1 VFHLRSPLSDCLVQV
16 SKGPNGSLYVQ
27 AFASLS
33 ISIVWLASPITFF
46 ALQGT
51 LETSPLFLATLSNS
65 PVYTLC
71 ASTNTRS
78 GYRILGE
85 LRLGPFGL
93 VHRLS
98 NLGGILSYVRV
109 GEGAITGLVDRVL
122 LFLALAFQPSI
133 V

>member
-1 VFHLRSPLSDCLVQV
+1 MCEYEYTFWLSYP
-16 SKGPNGSLYVQ
+16 GR
-27 AFASLS
+27 AA
-33 ISIVWLASPITFF
+33 
-46 ALQGT
+46 
-51 LETSPLFLATLSNS
+51 
-65 PVYTLC
+65 
-71 ASTNTRS
+71 
-78 GYRILGE
+78 
-85 LRLGPFGL
+85 LGPFGL